1 MTVSLSLSLKRPKS
15 TRGDSR
21 SRPRSSTLSPPSSS
35 SSSSCVEPFD
45 LSVIVNEKEFDNLDS
60 VQQVIDTQDK
70 RPKKIKFQLNDLP
83 ASEEK
88 MSSKLIKGRKRF
100 VTEEGKN
107 IPEALNLS
115 GFRPGSD
122 DNQLLP
128 SPLIRPSFPK
138 SPYPFPAPAPST
150 TQRSAT
156 LLPPNSNPRDK
167 KYSHRRSRS
176 FSELITS
183 SSSITQPWRDRET
196 WLAIHTPSQTP
207 HITQRKGSIPA
218 SLEDG
223 AWRARGGGTFFGAD
237 MNGPYPSFK
246 VRVKP
251 LSPPTSPRRYFT
263 SKQQD
268 ITSEPEELPQEDKT
282 DSSPMEK
289 MIYQHRS
296 HSAWNVGNTQNT
308 SSSPG
313 SSDGEEHPMIP
324 TKYHTSPPIQDDDDD
339 DLLPPLL
346 PRSITRSSSFEST
359 SRNTTPIPWA
369 QRSGT
374 GSNSP
379 GRRTPPKTP
388 SRQNT
393 SPLRKASDDGNQTPK
408 TWRHVDPSPPRS
420 GSVKEKETS
429 PLITPRTPESPT
441 RTISRMKGVGSK
453 KHNIKKVGEV
463 GGDTPLTPSSPT
475 SYGNFWEDVDGRR
488 ESERTQQSP
497 SKRFWKALRLAS
509 PGRKHSEK
517 SEVDRDSLH
526 HGEDHVS
533 PSKRSGWF

>member
-15 TRGDSR
+15 SRGNSR

-35 SSSSCVEPFD
+35 SSTASVEPFN

-70 RPKKIKFQLNDLP
+70 RPGKIKFQLNDLP

-100 VTEEGKN
+100 VTEEGKT
-107 IPEALNLS
+107 IPVALDLS
-115 GFRPGSD
+115 GAGPGSN

-138 SPYPFPAPAPST
+138 SPYPFPTPNPSQPS

-156 LLPPNSNPRDK
+156 LLPPSSNPRDN

-207 HITQRKGSIPA
+207 NITQRKGSIPA

-223 AWRARGGGTFFGAD
+223 GWRARGGGTFFGAD

-251 LSPPTSPRRYFT
+251 LSPPTSPQRYFT
-263 SKQQD
+263 SKEQHQE
-268 ITSEPEELPQEDKT
+268 ITNEPEEISQEDKT
-282 DSSPMEK
+282 DSSPLEK
-289 MIYQHRS
+289 MIYQHQS
-296 HSAWNVGNTQNT
+296 HSAWNVRHTLNP
-308 SSSPG
+308 SPN
-313 SSDGEEHPMIP
+313 SSDDEDRPLIP
-324 TKYHTSPPIQDDDDD
+324 TRYHTPPPIQDDDDD

-441 RTISRMKGVGSK
+441 RTISRMKGVGGK
-453 KHNIKKVGEV
+453 KHSTKKV

-475 SYGNFWEDVDGRR
+475 SYGNFWEDLDGRK
-488 ESERTQQSP
+488 ESEKTQQSP

-517 SEVDRDSLH
+517 NEVDRDTVV
-526 HGEDHVS
+526 HGEGQVS